1 MRTKR
6 MIWFVLMILVGL
18 AAGLGYGWLVNPV
31 QYVDTSADTLHPG
44 YKADYVLMVAE
55 IYHLDSDLPGAI
67 QRLALLGELPP
78 LRQVA
83 DALLTAR
90 EAGYSQPDIDLIE
103 SLRAALQLIL
113 TPAAPAA
120 APTPT
125 GGQP

>member
-18 AAGLGYGWLVNPV
+18 AGGLGYGWLVNPV

-44 YKADYVLMVAE
+44 YKADYVLMTAE
-55 IYHLDSDLPGAI
+55 IYRLDSDLPGAI
-67 QRLALLGELPP
+67 QRLALLGDQPP
-78 LRQVA
+78 LRLVA

-90 EAGYSQPDIDLIE
+90 EAGFSQPDIELME
-103 SLRAALQLIL
+103 NLRAALQTLL
-113 TPAAPAA
+113 TPAAPQPD
-120 APTPT
+120 PTST